1 MNKIKLVAVFALL
14 LFTLRAHAEDFIV
27 FDLKYT
33 MPIDTPWTRVITN
46 DADWQNIYFELLAVN
61 GIDPTT
67 ICHPYFFSPA
77 DCSPPPPI
85 VDFDRYQIVIAGLGI
100 RYNGSS
106 NIFVSDVDA
115 TYGSTMKI
123 RVIDLNPSDECF
135 VTTVINYP
143 MLAIAVPV
151 SEKPIRLSV
160 KNATLNCQ

>member
-1 MNKIKLVAVFALL
+1 MNKIKLVAVFLFL
-14 LFTLRAHAEDFIV
+14 LFTLRVDAEDFKV

-46 DADWQNIYFELLAVN
+46 AVDWQKIYIELLAVN
-61 GIDPTT
+61 GIDPST
-67 ICHPYFFSPA
+67 ICNPGIFVPA
-77 DCSPPPPI
+77 DCLPPPPI
-85 VDFDRYQIVIAGLGI
+85 VDFDRYQIVIGGLGI

-106 NIFVSDVDA
+106 NIVVSDVDA
-115 TYGSTMKI
+115 RYGSTMKI

-143 MLAIAVPV
+143 MFAIAVPV
-151 SEKPIRLSV
+151 SEKPVLVSV